1 MIWDFVD
8 ILTRRLLTWSAISLI
23 TGFILWRTGT
33 PVWQG
38 IGLQA
43 VLWSVVDAGIAL
55 LGRRGLST
63 RLERPVEILAA
74 NREARRFSKILRTN
88 TLLDGLYIIGG
99 ILLVFVIGS
108 RSSFVIGN
116 GWGIVIQGGFLFLF
130 DLFHLLAIPQELLV
144 PDLHVFQDSKYEDF
158 WMEGGKPAAIV
169 VHGFPGTPDEMRSF
183 AAALHAQGWSVRG
196 LLLSGHGA
204 AIRTLFQ
211 HRVSEWTE
219 EIRTAVEDLKQ
230 NHEPVLL
237 VGYSMGGGLS
247 VLAVASGAQP
257 DALILISPF
266 WWYQPLWSRWMIGAT
281 RLVLPLSFAPLPR
294 LNLNQDMI
302 KQALHGL
309 LPDLDLDSPEMR
321 DQIKGFRAPLVF
333 LEQFRRM
340 GVDVERKACQVSVAT
355 FIIQGNQD
363 PVVRPALTRRLA
375 SLLKG
380 EVRYKEV
387 PGKHEINIPGNP
399 GHRQSLEAVVEFAE
413 ELKTKNPSR

>member
-8 ILTRRLLTWSAISLI
+8 ILTRRLLVWSAISLI
-23 TGFILWRTGT
+23 TGFVFWCMGT

-43 VLWSVVDAGIAL
+43 VLWSVVDAGIAM
-55 LGRRGLST
+55 LGRRGLSH
-63 RLERPVEILAA
+63 RLEQPIEIVAA
-74 NREARRFSKILRTN
+74 KREAGRFSKILRIN
-88 TLLDGLYIIGG
+88 TLLDVLYVLGG
-99 ILLVFVIGS
+99 FLIVFVIGLQS
-108 RSSFVIGN
+108 PFAIGN
-116 GWGIVIQGGFLFLF
+116 GWGVVIQGGFLFLF

-144 PDLHVFQDSKYEDF
+144 PDLHVFRDSKYEDF
-158 WMEGGKPAAIV
+158 WMEGGNPAAIV

-183 AAALHAQGWSVRG
+183 AEALHTQGWSVRG

-204 AIRTLFQ
+204 AIGTLFQ
-211 HRVSEWTE
+211 HRVSEWTD

-230 NHEPVLL
+230 NHAPVLL

-281 RLVLPLSFAPLPR
+281 RLVLPMSFAPLPR
-294 LNLNQDMI
+294 LNLNADMI

-309 LPDLDLDSPEMR
+309 LPDLDMDSPEMQS
-321 DQIKGFRAPLVF
+321 QIKGFRAPLVF

-340 GVDVERKACQVSVAT
+340 GVAVERKACQVSVKT
-355 FIIQGNQD
+355 CIIQGDRD
-363 PVVRPALTRRLA
+363 PVVRPALTRKLA
-375 SLLKG
+375 GLLNG

-387 PGKHEINIPGNP
+387 SGKHEINIPGNP
-399 GHRQSLEAVVEFAE
+399 GHRQALEAVIEFAE
-413 ELKTKNPSR
+413 EVKTKNPSR